1 MISKVIFDLRVFL
14 LFYAI
19 LLFLFSMIFAVIG
32 LANKNVP
39 GGLKTY
45 VDEIW
50 MKIDPDDQPDL
61 PNQEYD

>member
-14 LFYAI
+14 LFYMI

-32 LANKNVP
+32 LANRDVT
-39 GGLKTY
+39 GGLKDY
-45 VDEIW
+45 YEKVW
-50 MKIDPDDQPDL
+50 LKIPEDDRPDL